1 MLAGSLNYDGAVVCR
16 AESLGEATVLA
27 QIARMVDQAQSSRAP
42 MERLADRASAIFV
55 PVVLGLAAVTF
66 AAWLIAA
73 HSLPLALANTVAVLV
88 IACPCAMGLAV
99 PAALTVAV
107 GRGAQLGV
115 LFKGG
120 EALERLAHLD
130 AIVLDKTGT
139 LTVGRPVLEDRSW
152 PRRTLR
158 GRFAAHGSG
167 GGGAVESS
175 AGARSDRCCASA
187 GLEVA
192 AGGGCAGLARP
203 RTDGARGRA
212 RLPAGQ

>member
-1 MLAGSLNYDGAVVCR
+1 MCR
-16 AESLGEATVLA
+16 WCWGW
-27 QIARMVDQAQSSRAP
+27 
-42 MERLADRASAIFV
+42 RLI
-55 PVVLGLAAVTF
+55 TF

-130 AIVLDKTGT
+130 VIVLDKTGT
-139 LTVGRPVLEDRSW
+139 LTVGRPVLEAVHSL
-152 PRRTLR
+152 RRTRDEDDLLR
-158 GRFAAHGSG
+158 IAAAAEERSNHPL
-167 GGGAVESS
+167 AHAIVD
-175 AGARSDRCCASA
+175 AAQAR
-187 GLEVA
+187 GPEVA
-192 AGGGCAGLARP
+192 AGGGCASPARA
-203 RTDGARGRA
+203 RTDGAGGRP

>member
-1 MLAGSLNYDGAVVCR
+1 M
-16 AESLGEATVLA
+16 
-27 QIARMVDQAQSSRAP
+27 
-42 MERLADRASAIFV
+42 AI
-55 PVVLGLAAVTF
+55 VTF
-66 AAWLIAA
+66 VAWLIAA

-139 LTVGRPVLEDRSW
+139 LTVGRPVLAAVHSLAGHEEND
-152 PRRTLR
+152 L
-158 GRFAAHGSG
+158 AAHGRGSRGAIEPSSG
-167 GGGAVESS
+167 PCHCGLLPA
-175 AGARSDRCCASA
+175 ASA
-187 GLEVA
+187 
-192 AGGGCAGLARP
+192 
-203 RTDGARGRA
+203 
-212 RLPAGQ
+212 